1 MITMKNNIIAFAA
14 LLFLSVGAN
23 AQIDRS
29 KQPEAGPA
37 PKINIEEP
45 ESFKLDNGLTV
56 MVVENH
62 KLPRV
67 AMSLRLDNPPVF
79 EDKKAGVSS
88 LTGQL
93 LGTGTQNMSKDDF
106 NERVDFLGAR
116 LNFYSAGANANT
128 LSKYFPE
135 VLKLMADGAINP
147 KFTEEEFSKIKDREI
162 EGLKSNEKNVAY
174 NAGRV
179 RSALAYGKNHPY
191 GEFATEATVGNLT
204 LADAQSFYKTYFTP
218 QNAYLVIVGD
228 VNYDEVKKL
237 VKDNFSAWKKSTLP
251 EYTMPKVTNLDN
263 TEIQFID
270 MPNAVQSE
278 IALVNT
284 INLKQ
289 KDADYFPVLVAN
301 KILGG
306 GGEARLFLNLRE
318 DKGYTYG
325 AYSRTGNDKYGAA
338 AFTASASVR
347 NAVTDSSVVAFLDE
361 VYRMRNELVSEKE
374 LTNAK
379 AKYTGD
385 FVLSL
390 EQPATIAGM
399 AIDVET
405 EDLDDDF
412 YEDYLEN
419 INAVTREDVQR
430 VAKKYFLAD
439 NSRIVV
445 VGKGSDVV
453 ENLEK
458 IKYNGK
464 KIPVVYYDKEGNK
477 VSKPE
482 FNKAVDASVSAESIF
497 NNYLKAIGGKEAV
510 SGVKSVMMV
519 AQAEIQGQK
528 LDLETKTTATG
539 KSSTVVS
546 MGGNPIS
553 KQLYNGETGFM
564 VAQGQKIDFTEE
576 QLAAAKAEA
585 NPFPE
590 LTAKDAKVMGIE
602 AVDGKD
608 AYKVAIS
615 EDTSN
620 FYDVETGLK
629 VKSVKTVSQGAQTME
644 VPVSYSNY
652 QEVNGIKFPFTI
664 SQSMGPQTFD
674 FKVATIKVNEGVSDE
689 DFVE

>member
-14 LLFLSVGAN
+14 LLFLSIGAN

-458 IKYNGK
+458 IEYNGK

-482 FNKAVDASVSAESIF
+482 FNKAVDASVNAESIF